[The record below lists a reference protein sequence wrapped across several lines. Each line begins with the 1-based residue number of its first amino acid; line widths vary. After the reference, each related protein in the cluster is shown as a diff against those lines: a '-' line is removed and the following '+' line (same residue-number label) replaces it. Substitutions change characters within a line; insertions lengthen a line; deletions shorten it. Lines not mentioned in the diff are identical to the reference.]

1 MTPGTLFPPQAGG
14 RRISGLRAS
23 VGPRSSVT
31 DAERQ
36 PLSSEIVHAAG
47 GSGREDDQMGALETF
62 DEDAEASACFYD
74 RVGLREASRARAVV
88 RSERSRASRVSG
100 FI

>member
-23 VGPRSSVT
+23 IGPRSSVT

-36 PLSSEIVHAAG
+36 PLSSEIVQVAG
-47 GSGREDDQMGALETF
+47 GGRDDDQMGALETF
-62 DEDAEASACFYD
+62 DEDAEGSACFYD
-74 RVGLREASRARAVV
+74 RVGLREASLARAVV
-88 RSERSRASRVSG
+88 RRPVLCDEDISCSV
-100 FI
+100 